1 MKSIAQAEVLN
12 KRVLVRCDFNVPVD
26 ENGNILDDL
35 RIVSALRTISF
46 LIGKGAKV
54 ILLSHLGEPK
64 GRVVEQLRLDNVRS
78 LLSEH
83 LGISVTKTE
92 DCIGAASERIM
103 AAMKNGD
110 VLLLENVRFH
120 AGEEANSPEFAKEL
134 AHLGDFYVNEAFS
147 TSHRAHASLVRLPR
161 LLPSFAGFDLLKEVQ
176 ALEPLLKN
184 PAKPMVV
191 VVGGTKVETKADFL
205 DTISNIADNILVSN
219 LIANEIASKSI
230 RFANMAKLSLPVD
243 SNPGNGLELDIGPA
257 TIEMFCEVLKN
268 AKTVFWSGPVGK
280 IEEAAY
286 EHGSLALA
294 QVIIE
299 SKAYSVAGGG
309 DLNAFLQKKGLQD
322 KFSHVSTGGGAL
334 LAFLA
339 GDRLPG
345 LVALGYY
352 DGN

>member
-12 KRVLVRCDFNVPVD
+12 KRVLVRCDFNVPID

-35 RIVSALRTISF
+35 RIVSSRRTIDF

-64 GRVVEQLRLDNVRS
+64 GRVVEQLRLNNVRS
-78 LLSEH
+78 LLSEQ
-83 LGISVTKTE
+83 LGIPVAKTE
-92 DCIGAASERIM
+92 DCIGTVSERAV

-120 AGEEANSPEFAKEL
+120 AEEESNSPKFGQQL
-134 AHLGDFYVNEAFS
+134 ARLGDCYVNEAFS
-147 TSHRAHASLVRLPR
+147 TSHRAHASLTQLPR
-161 LLPSFAGFDLLKEVQ
+161 FLPAFAGFELLKEVQ

-205 DTISNIADNILVSN
+205 DTISNIADSILVSN
-219 LIANEIASKSI
+219 LIAGEIESKNI
-230 RFANMAKLSLPVD
+230 RFKNMQKVVVPVD
-243 SNPGNGLELDIGPA
+243 GNPGNGLNLDIGPR
-257 TIEMFCEVLKN
+257 TIELFCEVLKT

-280 IEEAAY
+280 IEEVEY
-286 EHGSLALA
+286 KKGSLALA
-294 QVIIE
+294 QAII
-299 SKAYSVAGGG
+299 SSGAYSVTGGG
-309 DLNAFLQKKGLQD
+309 DLNAFLRKEGLQEQ
-322 KFSHVSTGGGAL
+322 FSHVSTGGGAL

-345 LVALGYY
+345 LEALGYY
-352 DGN
+352 EN